1 MPSHTYVFLL
11 LVLGVLSYLPIF
23 LANISLYYN
32 YFSNLSLVFKL
43 LPQRHGL
50 INNNSNYYT
59 NNSISHLLGS
69 FYVPGTVL
77 SFTCV
82 LLKPALWGKY
92 CWCLYFTDRK
102 LRHKEVK
109 AKRKQRKRT
118 SRWHILRFIAR
129 HWLLSNCG
137 ACLVGRSK
145 ICRAERN
152 FQAQADMAIYR
163 QNYCFF
169 REASALLWRPFCGI
183 GSTQFI
189 WVILKSTDY
198 ELESHLQNTLQ
209 KHLDEC

>member
-1 MPSHTYVFLL
+1 MFLL

-69 FYVPGTVL
+69 CYVPGTVL
-77 SFTCV
+77 SFVFSSSQPCEVNTTGV
-82 LLKPALWGKY
+82 SILQTGNRDVK
-92 CWCLYFTDRK
+92 R
-102 LRHKEVK
+102 LR
-109 AKRKQRKRT
+109 QRETRET

-129 HWLLSNCG
+129 HWLMSNCG
-137 ACLVGRSK
+137 AWLVGRSK
-145 ICRAERN
+145 ICRADRN

-169 REASALLWRPFCGI
+169 REASALLWRPVCWI

-198 ELESHLQNTLQ
+198 KLESHLQNTLQ